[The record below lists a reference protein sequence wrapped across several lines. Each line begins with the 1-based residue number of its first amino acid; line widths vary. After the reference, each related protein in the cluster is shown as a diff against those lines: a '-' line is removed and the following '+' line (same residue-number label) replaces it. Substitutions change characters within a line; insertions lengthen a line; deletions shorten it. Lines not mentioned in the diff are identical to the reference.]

1 MLYQTKT
8 KMKSVNQKY
17 RESGSD
23 MSFRDWLNSQAEQGA
38 IKKKSE
44 PNEMQ
49 FSANGGTSV
58 QLFGIDAKYL
68 LIGTILLFGGYIA
81 YKKFKK

>member
-1 MLYQTKT
+1 
-8 KMKSVNQKY
+8 MKSVNQQY

-23 MSFRDWLNSQAEQGA
+23 LSFRDWLNKQADQGA
-38 IKKKSE
+38 IKKRFE
-44 PNEMQ
+44 PKETQ
-49 FSANGGTSV
+49 FSANGNTSI

-68 LIGTILLFGGYIA
+68 LFGTLVLIGGYIA

>member
-1 MLYQTKT
+1 MLYQTKI

-68 LIGTILLFGGYIA
+68 LIGTILLVGGYIA

>member
-1 MLYQTKT
+1 
-8 KMKSVNQKY
+8 MKSVNQRY

-23 MSFRDWLNSQAEQGA
+23 MSFRDWLNSQAEQGT
-38 IKKKSE
+38 IQKKSE

-49 FSANGGTSV
+49 FSANGQTSV

-68 LIGTILLFGGYIA
+68 LIGTIILVGGIIA
-81 YKKFKK
+81 YKKYKK

>member
-1 MLYQTKT
+1 
-8 KMKSVNQKY
+8 MKSVNQKY

-44 PNEMQ
+44 PMEMQ
-49 FSANGGTSV
+49 FSTNGETSV

-68 LIGTILLFGGYIA
+68 LLGTIILVGGIIA
-81 YKKFKK
+81 YKKYKK

>member
-1 MLYQTKT
+1 
-8 KMKSVNQKY
+8 MKSVNQKY

-68 LIGTILLFGGYIA
+68 LIGTIVLVGGYIA

>member
-1 MLYQTKT
+1 
-8 KMKSVNQKY
+8 MKSVNQKY

>member
-68 LIGTILLFGGYIA
+68 LIGTILLVGGYIA